1 MLEIEA
7 IGEVR
12 GLKLRGG
19 GGGFKDGHKTHYPS
33 RRTIFR
39 SASLRRITKDSSC
52 RRIMRLVP
60 VFILQTHNQTN
71 YK

>member
-19 GGGFKDGHKTHYPS
+19 GGGLKTG
-33 RRTIFR
+33 T
-39 SASLRRITKDSSC
+39 RRI
-52 RRIMRLVP
+52 
-60 VFILQTHNQTN
+60 ILLDELSFEVHR
-71 YK
+71 

>member
-19 GGGFKDGHKTHYPS
+19 GGLKTG
-33 RRTIFR
+33 T
-39 SASLRRITKDSSC
+39 RRI
-52 RRIMRLVP
+52 
-60 VFILQTHNQTN
+60 ILLDELSFEVHR
-71 YK
+71 